1 MKDIKE
7 IKNSLKKIDIF
18 LIVLFVIITIIAIL
32 AALNPDFGQT
42 LSVKNFFET
51 SELDKVPFWLAVG
64 FTMLVCFLGPLVPFP
79 IPYSLPVTLFSAVW
93 IKTYGVAAWGYI
105 FLLIFFGTIAVTV
118 GDLIDY
124 FIGKG
129 AKIVLSKDDPELQS
143 RWSQIILSKPKAIPA
158 VIVVFGITPLPD
170 VLLMVPLG
178 MAEYDIKKTILWMF
192 VGRFIMIL
200 IFALAGV
207 FTIELAYAEGSGQD
221 SYEWVL
227 GIVLLYLMWVLI
239 AVMAKFMPKKSTPPK
254 QEEDPKIE
262 SEIKPEMEE

>member
-1 MKDIKE
+1 MLMNERIK
-7 IKNSLKKIDIF
+7 SLKKIDIF
-18 LIVLFVIITIIAIL
+18 LIILLIIITILAIL

-51 SELDKVPFWLAVG
+51 SELEKVPFWVAVG
-64 FTMLVCFLGPLVPFP
+64 FTMLVCFLGALVPFP
-79 IPYSLPVTLFSAVW
+79 IPYSLPISLFSAVW
-93 IKTYGVAAWGYI
+93 IKTYGLPGWGYI
-105 FLLIFFGTIAVTV
+105 FVLIIFGTIAVTV

-129 AKIVLSKDDPELQS
+129 AKIVLSKDDPELQT
-143 RWSQIILSKPKAIPA
+143 RWSQVILSRPKAIPA

-192 VGRFIMIL
+192 VGRFIMLL

-207 FTIELAYAEGSGQD
+207 FTIELAYAEGGGQGN
-221 SYEWVL
+221 YEWVL

-239 AVMAKFMPKKSTPPK
+239 AVMAKFMPKKAEPNKKSVEPEVK
-254 QEEDPKIE
+254 PKIE
-262 SEIKPEMEE
+262 SEIEE